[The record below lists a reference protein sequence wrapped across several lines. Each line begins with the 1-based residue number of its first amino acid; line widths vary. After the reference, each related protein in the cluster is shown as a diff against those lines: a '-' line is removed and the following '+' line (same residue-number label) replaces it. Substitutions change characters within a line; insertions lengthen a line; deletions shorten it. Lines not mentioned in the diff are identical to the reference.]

1 MESQEDTLTKSGK
14 RDGRNIGGDISVL
27 AGIIEQK
34 EQHEIDEAIE
44 EFSSKTFF
52 EESEWI
58 HNFFRNHDEAEAAIM
73 ASKLERWQTSIKK
86 GLRGA
91 VLEQYEYFVEAS
103 REMSI
108 MGKEVL
114 ALKDLANK
122 HVEVLESMNNIDV
135 TADFVSRDSAV
146 IDADDEMGAYSSDS
160 DTEEKNSNNSLTRPK
175 GLIQSA
181 GSFLNSSS
189 RKQRNLAEIE
199 IPDWLC
205 ESVEDTAMFLRR
217 AQYPDAVDL
226 LLKSKSEISEL
237 MSLVSIIFFIARS
250 YYVAFISLS
259 ASHLERKTYREKAIS
274 ESSFN
279 ASTNR
284 RRIKRAGE

>member
-34 EQHEIDEAIE
+34 EQHEIEEAIE

-122 HVEVLESMNNIDV
+122 HVEVLESMSNIDV
-135 TADFVSRDSAV
+135 TSDFVSRDNAA

-160 DTEEKNSNNSLTRPK
+160 DTEGKNSNKSLTRPK
-175 GLIQSA
+175 GLIQSS

-189 RKQRNLAEIE
+189 RKQSNLAEIE

-205 ESVEDTAMFLRR
+205 ESVEDTAMFVRR
-217 AQYPDAVDL
+217 ARYPDAVDL

-237 MSLVSIIFFIARS
+237 MSLVSIIFFVVRS
-250 YYVAFISLS
+250 
-259 ASHLERKTYREKAIS
+259 
-274 ESSFN
+274 
-279 ASTNR
+279 
-284 RRIKRAGE
+284 